1 MKKLTH
7 DQVDKE
13 VMKIIEEQEKA
24 GENEGRT
31 AGRGLIDRLKA
42 VKERRQTGGAG

>member
-7 DQVDKE
+7 DSVDKE
-13 VMKIIEEQEKA
+13 IARILEEQEKA

-31 AGRGLIDRLKA
+31 AGRGLIERLKA
-42 VKERRQTGGAG
+42 VKGRRQTGQ